1 MKKLKVL
8 YSKKECKGFPLQKVA
23 NAAYK
28 KLNQREKLFVE
39 LIFLSEE
46 EIREVNK
53 NERQIDKVTDV
64 LSFPYLDS
72 VRGRVL
78 TAEDFGEQDFKGG
91 YLLGSICICLKRAEE
106 QALEYG
112 HSLKREVCFLLLHGI
127 LHCFGYD
134 HIEKED
140 EEEMIGLAEEIMNLL
155 NIKRG

>member
-46 EIREVNK
+46 EIKEVNK

-64 LSFPYLDS
+64 LSFPYLDG

>member
-64 LSFPYLDS
+64 LSFPYLDG